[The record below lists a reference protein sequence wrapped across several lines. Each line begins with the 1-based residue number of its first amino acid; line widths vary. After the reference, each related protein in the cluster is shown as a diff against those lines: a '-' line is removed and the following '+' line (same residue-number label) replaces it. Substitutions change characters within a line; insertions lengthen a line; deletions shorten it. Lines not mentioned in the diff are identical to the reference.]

1 MSGLHRILDA
11 GPAFS
16 ELAHGPSGDD
26 ACMAME
32 ALGRLSESD
41 ACVAAIEASGGFA
54 ALVALAKGDVIAN
67 DGVVG
72 HAVASLRDAANDH
85 ILVATGVGSSSL
97 DSRSGTTTNDLG
109 RELILKHGGVDVL
122 VSCLVGGSQ
131 ETKETAA
138 SGLEC
143 MARVSETHGDVFAAA
158 VAAAG
163 AILPLVALAS
173 EAGNV
178 LGARLFAVNALSELG
193 GGNYRARNRAVDIVA
208 AGAIPAF
215 VALARDDPSEYVQE
229 AAMRALEHLA
239 MNDPTNEGVREHRV
253 ALRVAGAIP
262 VRLTTTRTHTLT
274 PSRKRT
280 PAHTHTRTHA
290 HTHAHTRTHTHTH
303 MCTLITAAS
312 PIARYAYML
321 PRSTHSPAHTLCP
334 SFSFLPPRP
343 P

>member
-1 MSGLHRILDA
+1 MSGLHRTLIA
-11 GPAFS
+11 GPAFF
-16 ELAHGPSGDD
+16 EEPNGDD
-26 ACMAME
+26 VFDVFMAME

-54 ALVALAKGDVIAN
+54 ALVAQAKGDVIVN

-97 DSRSGTTTNDLG
+97 DSRSSTTTNDLG

-122 VSCLVGGSQ
+122 VSCLVAGSQ

-158 VAAAG
+158 VVAAG
-163 AILPLVALAS
+163 AIPPLVALAS

-193 GGNYRARNRAVDIVA
+193 GGNYRARNRAVEIVA
-208 AGAIPAF
+208 AGAIPVF

-239 MNDPTNEGVREHRV
+239 MNDPMNEGVREHRV

-262 VRLTTTRTHTLT
+262 VRLNDDAHSYTHALT
-274 PSRKRT
+274 QN
-280 PAHTHTRTHA
+280 AHTYTHA
-290 HTHAHTRTHTHTH
+290 RARTHTHT
-303 MCTLITAAS
+303 
-312 PIARYAYML
+312 YAHAMY
-321 PRSTHSPAHTLCP
+321 
-334 SFSFLPPRP
+334 FSNPPWAP
-343 P
+343 